1 MKKNKIMGS
10 LLAVLVII
18 LVLVLGV
25 KFYYSGFTSS
35 EETTFK
41 QNKNQSFLKSQEID
55 GLKFDKINCTYD
67 GKISKISYE
76 IKNVSN
82 HEITFF
88 GYNLKVLD
96 KEKKVL
102 SNVNLRIERT
112 LAAGEIT
119 TVTNEIPDDVSNA
132 YSMNFEIV
140 WEKEA
145 QNEAK

>member
-35 EETTFK
+35 KETTFK
-41 QNKNQSFLKSQEID
+41 QNKNQSF
-55 GLKFDKINCTYD
+55 LKFDKINCTYD